1 MKRTWL
7 ITAGLIGLATLI
19 AELIYRPAH
28 PYSMWHEWPI
38 FDLIFGAVGCF
49 LIVLG
54 AKWLGHHWLQRD
66 ETYYGDES

>member
-1 MKRTWL
+1 M
-7 ITAGLIGLATLI
+7 
-19 AELIYRPAH
+19 AEIVYRPAH

-38 FDLIFGAVGCF
+38 FDLIFGALGCF
-49 LIVLG
+49 IIVLG